1 MPRQLQTRLLS
12 TCTFVLAVAFLSAQ
26 AQPKHDKVVT
36 NLDGGVFMETD
47 GSFPDGPCFRV
58 KGRMDAPKFFENLK
72 REDTLSGTLYRRGND
87 IVTNFPPYLQL
98 SLVIF
103 DLPCDTSLHY
113 TGSRLYLTDAL
124 IRTLRLSF
132 YWKRGLDMRPARGII
147 ARHFEISPV
156 GSFYQGIKDPPP
168 QRYEWFLD
176 FDVPGEGVPLTDSL
190 VLILR
195 TPDQHIVARTA
206 ARL

>member
-1 MPRQLQTRLLS
+1 MPRRLQTRFLS
-12 TCTFVLAVAFLSAQ
+12 ACVLVLAVAFLSAK
-26 AQPKHDKVVT
+26 AQPKHEKVIT

-58 KGRMDAPKFFENLK
+58 KGRMDAPDFFENLR
-72 REDTLSGTLYRRGND
+72 REDTLSGSLYRRGND
-87 IVTNFPPYLQL
+87 IVTNFPAHLQL
-98 SLVIF
+98 SMVIF
-103 DLPCDTSLHY
+103 DMPCDTALHH
-113 TGSRLYLTDAL
+113 TGSRVYLTDAL

-132 YWKRGLDMRPARGII
+132 YWKRGLEMRPARGIV
-147 ARHFEISPV
+147 ARDFEVSPI
-156 GSFYQGIKDPPP
+156 GRYYQGVANPPP
-168 QRYEWFLD
+168 QRYEWLLN
-176 FDVPGEGVPLTDSL
+176 FDVPADGVPLTDSL